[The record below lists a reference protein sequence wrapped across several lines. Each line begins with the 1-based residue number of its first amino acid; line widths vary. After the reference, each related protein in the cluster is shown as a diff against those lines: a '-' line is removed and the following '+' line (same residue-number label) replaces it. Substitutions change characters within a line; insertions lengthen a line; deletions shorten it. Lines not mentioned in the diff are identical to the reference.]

1 MPIGNPQ
8 WPELAFWTASIVSTR
23 IALIQVWSR
32 SDRFTLTCAAVAKIS
47 PRLVEGGIES
57 ASYLFQMSLNLPRD
71 ARESLT
77 RGPRS
82 PVLVVVVLGVAS
94 LSTHHVHA
102 GFRIAFAAGAERVG
116 ESLRDCPHDSAL
128 CRIERAAKRGQLR
141 HRKTNRGDRPGH
153 IAPLAA

>member
-32 SDRFTLTCAAVAKIS
+32 SDRFTLICAAVATIS

-57 ASYLFQMSLNLPRD
+57 AGSCLRMSLNLPRD
-71 ARESLT
+71 ARESLP

-82 PVLVVVVLGVAS
+82 PVLVVVVLGVAR

-102 GFRIAFAAGAERVG
+102 GFRIAFVAGAERVG
-116 ESLRDCPHDSAL
+116 ESLRDCLHNSAL
-128 CRIERAAKRGQLR
+128 CGI
-141 HRKTNRGDRPGH
+141 
-153 IAPLAA
+153 